1 MSVMDRLAASGGWR
15 FAVRAAV
22 AAALMLGALAGF
34 GAGTA
39 AAAAPRA
46 LPAGCSG
53 SSPVTCHYAVS
64 PGNYDVTVSL
74 GSSTSA
80 GSTA

>member
-1 MSVMDRLAASGGWR
+1 MSDVLRHRRRLLQVATAGAG
-15 FAVRAAV
+15 
-22 AAALMLGALAGF
+22 AAALMLGALAGV
-34 GAGTA
+34 GAVSA